1 MINQEDKEI
10 ERLLIE
16 LGLAVFNAQSLE
28 YSTVSLYAATELRG
42 CDHSSTPQ
50 LRELMDTRY
59 THTLGRLVRDA
70 ALSLGL
76 EDDLT
81 QELQKG
87 LQERNWLIHH
97 FYREYAPAAFD
108 SELRR
113 RAISKIKSI
122 RANLEKASQA
132 VYDEAV
138 NRILATG
145 ISQDELEVEI
155 KQATERYI
163 AEKLKEAT

>member
-1 MINQEDKEI
+1 
-10 ERLLIE
+10 
-16 LGLAVFNAQSLE
+16 
-28 YSTVSLYAATELRG
+28 
-42 CDHSSTPQ
+42 
-50 LRELMDTRY
+50 MDTRY

-70 ALSLGL
+70 ALSLCL

-122 RANLEKASQA
+122 RANLE
-132 VYDEAV
+132 
-138 NRILATG
+138 ILYRTLLQG
-145 ISQDELEVEI
+145 ILP
-155 KQATERYI
+155 
-163 AEKLKEAT
+163 